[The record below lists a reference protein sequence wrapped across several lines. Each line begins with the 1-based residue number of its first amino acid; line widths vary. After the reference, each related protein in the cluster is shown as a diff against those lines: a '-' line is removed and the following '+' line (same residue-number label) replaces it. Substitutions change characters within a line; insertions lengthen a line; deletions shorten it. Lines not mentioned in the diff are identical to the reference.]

1 MRALRKLIFGET
13 VALPVGVGLLLVLAL
28 ALDEWAGEWWSD
40 AGGFIVLAL
49 VIAVLAVALAPA
61 HRRR

>member
-1 MRALRKLIFGET
+1 MRALRKLILGET
-13 VALPVGVGLLLVLAL
+13 IALPAGVAVLLAIAL
-28 ALDEWAGEWWSD
+28 ALDEWAGSWWTD

-49 VIAVLAVALAPA
+49 AVAVLAVALAPA